1 MESQSKELPNSI
13 IFGTGEYSTGY
24 VAGTN
29 SKSDKKIGVVS
40 LVHFDLK
47 YRKKIGDRIVLVGVN
62 GTKFPGIR
70 EHLKKNIEDAYTGLI
85 TAHESFPDDSTCDAT
100 AYLKALETM
109 EKGDIASLFTPDDTH
124 FMIAK
129 ATLERG
135 IHLMVTKPVV
145 KTLKEHQIL
154 VDIAKKN
161 NVLLMVEVHKRF
173 DPIYSDARQKI
184 SAELGEFGYF
194 YSYMS

>member
-1 MESQSKELPNSI
+1 
-13 IFGTGEYSTGY
+13 
-24 VAGTN
+24 
-29 SKSDKKIGVVS
+29 
-40 LVHFDLK
+40 
-47 YRKKIGDRIVLVGVN
+47 
-62 GTKFPGIR
+62 
-70 EHLKKNIEDAYTGLI
+70 
-85 TAHESFPDDSTCDAT
+85 
-100 AYLKALETM
+100 M

-145 KTLKEHQIL
+145 KSLEEHQIL

-184 SAELGEFGYF
+184 SSELGEFGYF
-194 YSYMS
+194 YSYMSQPKFQLDTFKKWAGISSDISYYLNSHHIDFHVWGMQGKARPISVTGIAATGQAKKILNRPCEDTITLTVQWENLGSENLGTAIYTSSWTDPVSDVHS